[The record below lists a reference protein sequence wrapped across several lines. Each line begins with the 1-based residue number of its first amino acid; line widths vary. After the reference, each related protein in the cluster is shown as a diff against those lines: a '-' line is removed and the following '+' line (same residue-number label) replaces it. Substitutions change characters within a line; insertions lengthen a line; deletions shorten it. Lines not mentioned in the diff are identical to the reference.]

1 MKEGVLNC
9 LKTDQK
15 KYFESS
21 GIKNKLHG
29 WKHILNDLIHHC
41 ELVDVKSINKP
52 DLKQKN
58 IEQKDWYTFGGIVK
72 PGYH

>member
-9 LKTDQK
+9 LKTDDK
-15 KYFESS
+15 KYLENS

-52 DLKQKN
+52 DLK
-58 IEQKDWYTFGGIVK
+58 
-72 PGYH
+72 